1 MIRSSDR
8 KKIRHC
14 NFMQA
19 FLSAAHDPKAAVVLH
34 NTRSCS
40 NIALTA
46 YRSLR
51 ARPSGAAIRGSGGDN
66 LFSTALDNQDA
77 VFGGEEKLAACL
89 TDICEVRRTD

>member
-1 MIRSSDR
+1 MIRSSNR

-46 YRSLR
+46 YRALR
-51 ARPSGAAIRGSGGDN
+51 GRGAGIVSTGGEGDN
-66 LFSTALDNQDA
+66 LFSTAMDDQDA
-77 VFGGEEKLAACL
+77 VFGGKRSW
-89 TDICEVRRTD
+89 RRA